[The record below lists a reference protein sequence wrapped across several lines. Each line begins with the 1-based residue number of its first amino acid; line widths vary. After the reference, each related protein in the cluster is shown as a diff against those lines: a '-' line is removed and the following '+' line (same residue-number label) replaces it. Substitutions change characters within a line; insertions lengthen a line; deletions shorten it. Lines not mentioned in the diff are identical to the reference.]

1 MDLEPGWPLRWARE
15 NGARLRE
22 LRSERRIS
30 QRQLADNAGMNVSQ
44 ISRVE
49 AGRDVRISTL
59 LKIYA
64 GLGYHLQFEPQ
75 EICEEIGELLS
86 AESWRRQER
95 REAGLLL
102 GKRWR

>member
-1 MDLEPGWPLRWARE
+1 MDFEPGWTLCRIRE
-15 NGARLRE
+15 NAARLQE
-22 LRSERRIS
+22 LRIERKIS
-30 QRQLADNAGMNVSQ
+30 RKQLADGAGVNVSQ
-44 ISRVE
+44 VSRVE